1 MDDGTADEYEI
12 QFTDKS
18 IPPITKVSMGREV
31 AIINE
36 GDLNNDK
43 KDDIST
49 YTHPLN
55 GFHDVMSTYSF
66 MDNKWI
72 IVIPIFGILTEGDYL
87 NYDELQKMVFKEG
100 NSFAYYFDIQREII
114 NNKKFEFYFKVIGGP
129 KGQEESGY
137 QSILLVFSEG
147 KKILED
153 TDSISP
159 PQNLIYEFVD
169 VNGDGYTDIKWQTVT
184 ACGKCGEFFNLY
196 VFDPTTNL
204 FKTTIESFGQQNIKQ
219 TLRSNPSYYYERSYG
234 KDSDILEYNLFK
246 IENGKNIYK
255 GTLRFDGTMEDESGL
270 SGQKA
275 EIYKSGNGITKWQ
288 DGKLIGQFVVQNP
301 PLDID
306 KYFNE
311 NYKKFE

>member
-1 MDDGTADEYEI
+1 MKKILITTLLILIILGSGYFVYSKGLIKMDFLKNKNTEEVSIDIKNEEVKNTIDIWAPVTGDFNGDGKVEIATSILTKKGVGSPMDDGTADEYEI
-12 QFTDKS
+12 QFSDKS

-72 IVIPIFGILTEGDYL
+72 IIIPTFGILTEGDYL

-196 VFDPTTNL
+196 VFDPATNL
-204 FKTTIESFGQQNIKQ
+204 FKTTSDDFGQQN
-219 TLRSNPSYYYERSYG
+219 
-234 KDSDILEYNLFK
+234 
-246 IENGKNIYK
+246 
-255 GTLRFDGTMEDESGL
+255 
-270 SGQKA
+270 
-275 EIYKSGNGITKWQ
+275 
-288 DGKLIGQFVVQNP
+288 
-301 PLDID
+301 
-306 KYFNE
+306 
-311 NYKKFE
+311 KKVIQ